1 MQDKSDPLNKV
12 EISSAEKEFSI
23 KDILEAVWINRFLVI
38 LFPLLVGSITALYT
52 LTLPNMYRAEILL
65 ASSESK
71 TQNPTITQS
80 GLAAIAGINLPSGLD
95 EKTLIAIETLK
106 SRKFISEFLIR
117 HEALPALM
125 APISWNSK
133 EDILEVGEYH
143 GSIQEATKRFLSIF
157 SVEKLSQST
166 PFVLMTITH
175 ISPTQARD
183 WLEFIVEDLNKSLS
197 QRDVA
202 EVKESI
208 KYLEEQINNTNVSD
222 LKQLFYGMIE
232 SQTSKAM
239 LAEVR
244 SEYAFRVIDPAIA
257 PELKHSPHRAIVTLQ
272 SVIYSLILIIVL
284 SVLLYINNYKILFTW
299 SPLKVSLSKR
309 NGI

>member
-23 KDILEAVWINRFLVI
+23 KDLLEAIWMNRFLVI

-71 TQNPTITQS
+71 TQSPTIAQS
-80 GLAAIAGINLPSGLD
+80 GLAALAGINLPSGID
-95 EKTLIAIETLK
+95 EKTLIALETLK

-143 GSIQEATKRFLSIF
+143 GSIQEATKRFQKIF
-157 SVEKLSQST
+157 FVEKLSQVQ

-175 ISPTQARD
+175 ISPTHARD
-183 WLEFIVEDLNKSLS
+183 WLTSMVEDLNQGLS
-197 QRDVA
+197 ERDVT
-202 EVKESI
+202 EVENSI

-222 LKQLFYGMIE
+222 LKQLFYSMIE
-232 SQTSKAM
+232 AQTGKAM

-244 SEYAFRVIDPAIA
+244 PEYAFRVIDPAIA
-257 PELKHSPHRAIVTLQ
+257 PELKYSPQRLFVTFL
-272 SVIYSLILIIVL
+272 SVIYSFISIIAL
-284 SVLLYINNYKILFTW
+284 CILLYVNNYMILFTK